1 MNRQLKSRAL
11 LALKGN
17 WQTALLVSFC
27 AGIVGTGVS
36 LVQTNVTYD
45 PYAANLDALW
55 QSIWASISAV
65 PGSTWMLIVI
75 LRVLGIVL
83 TPALQLGCCH
93 YFVSRLEGEELGFQ
107 GLFSRVQILGKSIL
121 LSLLIT
127 LKVFAW
133 SLLFIIPGFI
143 AEIRYS
149 MAPYYMAEDPSL
161 SVTEAIEKSKQAMQG
176 NKWNY
181 VYLSLSFLGWMLLSS
196 FVQYFLTGIN
206 VIVALV
212 ISQFLFLAINT
223 YMNGAFAAFYLAVSG
238 TGSGNETGKGE
249 FERWE
254 PDNTS
259 AG

>member
-1 MNRQLKSRAL
+1 MNGQLKRRAL

-27 AGIVGTGVS
+27 AGIIGTG
-36 LVQTNVTYD
+36 LDLAQRD
-45 PYAANLDALW
+45 IGFDLYAADLDALW
-55 QSIWASISAV
+55 QSIWASLSVV
-65 PGSTWMLIVI
+65 PESTWVLIVI
-75 LRVLGIVL
+75 LRILGFVF

-93 YFVSRLEGEELGFQ
+93 YFVSRLNGEELGFR
-107 GLFSRVQILGKSIL
+107 GLFSRMQIVGKSIL

-181 VYLSLSFLGWMLLSS
+181 VYLSLSFLGWALLSS
-196 FVQYFLTGIN
+196 FVQYFLTSIN
-206 VIVALV
+206 VIIALATGM
-212 ISQFLFLAINT
+212 FLNLALNT
-223 YMNGAFAAFYLAVSG
+223 YMNGSFAAFYLAVSG
-238 TGSGNETGKGE
+238 TGFRQTMDEGS
-249 FERWE
+249 FERRE
-254 PDNTS
+254 SDDTS

>member
-1 MNRQLKSRAL
+1 MNGQLKSKAL

-27 AGIVGTGVS
+27 AGIIGTGLS
-36 LVQTNVTYD
+36 LAQRD
-45 PYAANLDALW
+45 IGFDLYAANLDALW
-55 QSIWASISAV
+55 QSIRASLRAV
-65 PGSTWMLIVI
+65 PGSTWTLIAI
-75 LRVLGIVL
+75 LRVLGFVL
-83 TPALQLGCCH
+83 TPALELGSCH
-93 YFVSRLEGEELGFQ
+93 YFVSRINGEELGFR
-107 GLFSRVQILGKSIL
+107 GLFSRVEILGKSIL
-121 LSLLIT
+121 LSLLIA

-181 VYLSLSFLGWMLLSS
+181 VYLSLSFFGWMLMSS
-196 FVQYFLTGIN
+196 FVQYFLTNIN
-206 VIVALV
+206 VIIGLV
-212 ISQFLFLAINT
+212 VSQFLSLALTT
-223 YMNGAFAAFYLAVSG
+223 YMNGSFAAFYLEVSG
-238 TGSGNETGKGE
+238 TGFSQVMDGGR
-249 FERWE
+249 FERRE
-254 PDNTS
+254 PDDSS